1 MPDPTMLN
9 AFLFLGLFIGTN
21 NAENIA
27 ISARGLVTDYPQ
39 HAELFRTALRSTLNT
54 LDDLYAPGRVPLLR
68 QAFQLALDTLSKV
81 DPAAQIDVRAHE
93 IARHYERYFDTPD
106 PNSTWPYI
114 NNSDAVR
121 KLAGTMPGAHSMSEA
136 QMKMRDWANHL
147 SIRHF
152 ITRLAGYADLL
163 QPYHPF
169 DFAQV
174 IYHLMHFELD
184 DTEVREFRA
193 MLWKE
198 LDTMH
203 QTALKALDHA

>member
-81 DPAAQIDVRAHE
+81 DPAAQI
-93 IARHYERYFDTPD
+93 
-106 PNSTWPYI
+106 
-114 NNSDAVR
+114 
-121 KLAGTMPGAHSMSEA
+121 
-136 QMKMRDWANHL
+136 
-147 SIRHF
+147 
-152 ITRLAGYADLL
+152 ADLL

-174 IYHLMHFELD
+174 IYHLMHSELD